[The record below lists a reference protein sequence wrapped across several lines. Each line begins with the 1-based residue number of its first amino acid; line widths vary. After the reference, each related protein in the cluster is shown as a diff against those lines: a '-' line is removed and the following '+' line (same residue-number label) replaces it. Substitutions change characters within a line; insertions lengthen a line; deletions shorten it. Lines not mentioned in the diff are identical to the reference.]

1 MKLGSLCWFFF
12 FPKAWDGV
20 RSGISTAVQFKFK
33 GKEGKG
39 LRGTAEQGSQSE
51 QDGVEGL
58 ARWVVRAPDENTRE
72 RGAFK
77 FLPLLSS

>member
-1 MKLGSLCWFFF
+1 MESDLEFRQLFNLNL
-12 FPKAWDGV
+12 
-20 RSGISTAVQFKFK
+20 K
-33 GKEGKG
+33 GRRGKG
-39 LRGTAEQGSQSE
+39 SEEQRRQGSQSE

-58 ARWVVRAPDENTRE
+58 ARWVVRAPNENTQE

>member
-1 MKLGSLCWFFF
+1 MESDLEFRQLFNLNL
-12 FPKAWDGV
+12 
-20 RSGISTAVQFKFK
+20 K
-33 GKEGKG
+33 GRRGKG
-39 LRGTAEQGSQSE
+39 SKEQPQRRQGSQSE